1 MDSDTSTSG
10 DDMDSD
16 IALFKTAVAA
26 AQVILYNSDSESDTE
41 APRRWGDSRK
51 GKSPNIK
58 RLIYLLVAP
67 KIENWRP

>member
-41 APRRWGDSRK
+41 APRRWAS
-51 GKSPNIK
+51 
-58 RLIYLLVAP
+58 
-67 KIENWRP
+67 